1 MDTGGTRFAIGLLIL
16 WLALLALFFAL
27 HPNGIAN
34 AKNPNDAL
42 QWLIGEFQTVT
53 GLNTAGNIA
62 TPNTGAI
69 AGDIT
74 GALGGQGEPNNLG
87 ASPAQTGA

>member
-42 QWLIGEFQTVT
+42 QWLIGEFQNVT
-53 GLNTAGNIA
+53 GLNTAAGA
-62 TPNTGAI
+62 ATTPNNAGAAPTETGA
-69 AGDIT
+69 
-74 GALGGQGEPNNLG
+74 
-87 ASPAQTGA
+87 

>member
-1 MDTGGTRFAIGLLIL
+1 METGGTRFAIGLLIL

-42 QWLIGEFQTVT
+42 QWLIGEFQNVT
-53 GLNTAGNIA
+53 GLNTAA
-62 TPNTGAI
+62 AAAAP
-69 AGDIT
+69 
-74 GALGGQGEPNNLG
+74 
-87 ASPAQTGA
+87 ASEVGTHPVSG